1 MDMGLSAQYVDGE
14 LIQKSQQNTTTAK
27 ETKGPSSDLD
37 KDAFL
42 QLLVAQMKYQDPLE
56 PTSNTEYISQ
66 YATFSELE
74 QMQNMS
80 GNMTLSRAS
89 ETVGK
94 EVIIETTSESGNTK
108 TVQGYVEKVV
118 YNGNKAYLSIDGAL
132 YSIDDLK
139 QVIDED
145 YLDGTNAVEA
155 IETVLA
161 KLPKPENVTLNDVSN
176 ILDAYTIYSSL
187 TDYQASLLSADTKDK
202 LDQYVSRANDLIA
215 ALKEQVSDGIDEETL
230 DELMKDQDAEEV

>member
-1 MDMGLSAQYVDGE
+1 MIAN
-14 LIQKSQQNTTTAK
+14 K
-27 ETKGPSSDLD
+27 
-37 KDAFL
+37 
-42 QLLVAQMKYQDPLE
+42 
-56 PTSNTEYISQ
+56 
-66 YATFSELE
+66 
-74 QMQNMS
+74 
-80 GNMTLSRAS
+80 
-89 ETVGK
+89 
-94 EVIIETTSESGNTK
+94 GNTK

-187 TDYQASLLSADTKDK
+187 TDYQASLLSTDTKDK
-202 LDQYVSRANDLIA
+202 LDQYVIRANDLIA